1 MIPQPGAAQKALPS
15 VPFSV
20 HFSTLLCAEGGGAAP
35 SGQPPQY
42 RHWLRASVFVEEKNL
57 FSKRGLTPPKQA
69 VCVVLPVSPTRCL
82 CLVPPAEGIRWAGE
96 QRALV
101 RPESAVRSCHLQLP
115 AGTAAASPA
124 PQASSR
130 PDTDKP
136 PLIEIT
142 FAGEVSGLKI
152 PGGENGRNR
161 A

>member
-20 HFSTLLCAEGGGAAP
+20 RFSTLPCAEGGGAAP

-57 FSKRGLTPPKQA
+57 FSKRGLTPPKQG
-69 VCVVLPVSPTRCL
+69 VCVVLPVS
-82 CLVPPAEGIRWAGE
+82 PAEGIRWAGE

-130 PDTDKP
+130 PDMGKK
-136 PLIEIT
+136 PLIQIT
-142 FAGEVSGLKI
+142 FSREVSGLKI
-152 PGGENGRNR
+152 PGGENGRNT